1 MQGEPEQPRV
11 LLWAVPYGLKAADA
25 DTVGGKP
32 LSSLVLYEDLSKAI
46 KKQTAPIVLA
56 TPSVMPGVGGV
67 RSLALNG
74 GSSTAGKGVR
84 VQATD
89 ATIGRVY
96 GNEVGSNTWYGENAG
111 HSITTGGS
119 NSFFGSYAG
128 AHTDTGSWNSFFGD
142 SAGQFNT
149 FGSDNSFFGSLSG
162 MHNTANANSF
172 FGASAGCHNT
182 TGYCNSFFGD
192 VAGAANVT
200 GDLNSFFGCA
210 AGWRNTASDNAFFGA
225 EAGLG
230 NTSGTYNAFFG
241 QRAGYSNTTASSN
254 SFFGYRAGF
263 SNTTASNNSFFG
275 YLAGLANTTGA
286 SNSFFGDQAG
296 TANTTASKNSFFGN
310 NAGVSNTTGN
320 QNTFV
325 GYGSGGSNTTE
336 SYSTSVGTS
345 SDGAAGISNATAI
358 GYLAKVT
365 QRNSLVLG
373 GVNGVNGAMAETNV
387 SIGTTAP
394 TERLHIVGNLRVQ
407 GGGIVYSAPEAD
419 VPDYVFEPD
428 YKLMPAEELER
439 FISKEKHL
447 PSIRQASEI
456 KEKGVNLS
464 KFQMKLLEKIEELTL
479 CTLQQAKTINRKDDE
494 IKDLNAR
501 LTALEQAMERI
512 TKQQAESQEEK

>member
-263 SNTTASNNSFFG
+263 SNTC
-275 YLAGLANTTGA
+275 
-286 SNSFFGDQAG
+286 
-296 TANTTASKNSFFGN
+296 ASKNSFFGN